1 MRTVDRAG
9 KTRQR
14 RVFCWHANAG
24 PTDANLLEPPNARAN
39 GCHRC
44 RAGPWS
50 NIRPERP
57 FAETAWRYGVEVNVT
72 VVGSGNGGL
81 ATAFDFAFH
90 GHAVRL
96 FDTPH
101 FPDHVAEVAAS
112 GGIHAT
118 GELEGYAAIEYSGHD
133 IATALDE
140 AELVV
145 VVGPAYST
153 EHQAAVVAPHL
164 VPGQAV
170 LVCPGSCAGA
180 ITFKRAAGLALD
192 DEAITVGETSTLPYA
207 ARIVAPGRINIFHKL
222 RAGVFVAGLPRSGTG
237 RLLSMIQDV
246 YPGTEAADSV
256 FQTTLQN
263 GNPVI
268 HPAVTLLNAG
278 LIERTA
284 GAFLFY
290 EEGVTEAVGRAIEA
304 VDRERLAIA
313 DALGLHVLP
322 EPEIG
327 VVQGYMREANYSTG
341 YATAPG
347 FLGIG
352 AQSQLDNR
360 YLTEDVGYS
369 LVFLTDL
376 ADRVGVETPT
386 MDALITMASVVLARD
401 FRAEA
406 ARTLTTLGLDDLS
419 AGDLAAL

>member
-1 MRTVDRAG
+1 VSDM
-9 KTRQR
+9 
-14 RVFCWHANAG
+14 
-24 PTDANLLEPPNARAN
+24 
-39 GCHRC
+39 
-44 RAGPWS
+44 
-50 NIRPERP
+50 
-57 FAETAWRYGVEVNVT
+57 NVT

-81 ATAFDFAFH
+81 ATAFDFALH
-90 GHAVRL
+90 GHSVRL
-96 FDTPH
+96 FDTVH
-101 FPDHVAEVAAS
+101 FPDHVAEVAAA

-118 GELEGYAAIEYSGHD
+118 GEIEGFAEIAYSGHD
-133 IATALDE
+133 VATALDE
-140 AELVV
+140 AELVI

-164 VPGQAV
+164 VPGQSV
-170 LVCPGSCAGA
+170 LVCPASCAGA

-192 DEAITVGETSTLPYA
+192 DATITVGETSTLPYA
-207 ARIVAPGRINIFHKL
+207 VRIGAPGRINVFHKL
-222 RAGVFVAGLPRSGTG
+222 SAGVFVAGLPRSGTD
-237 RLLSMIQDV
+237 RLLSLIKGV
-246 YPGTEAADSV
+246 YPGAEAAESV

-284 GAFLFY
+284 GGFLFY

-313 DALGLHVLP
+313 EALGVRVLS
-322 EPEIG
+322 EPEAG
-327 VVQGYMREANYSTG
+327 VLQGYMLEANYSSG
-341 YATAPG
+341 YSTAPG
-347 FLGIG
+347 FLGIS

-369 LVFLTDL
+369 LVFLADL
-376 ADRVGVETPT
+376 AARVGVGTPT
-386 MDALITMASVVLARD
+386 MEALITLASVVLARD

-406 ARTLTTLGLDDLS
+406 ARTLATLGLDGMS

>member
-1 MRTVDRAG
+1 VVPRLAQGFR
-9 KTRQR
+9 
-14 RVFCWHANAG
+14 HARLAS
-24 PTDANLLEPPNARAN
+24 AR
-39 GCHRC
+39 G
-44 RAGPWS
+44 
-50 NIRPERP
+50 
-57 FAETAWRYGVEVNVT
+57 YGDDMNVT

-81 ATAFDFAFH
+81 ATAFDFALH

-101 FPDHVAEVAAS
+101 FPDHVAEVAAA

-118 GELEGYAAIEYSGHD
+118 GEIAGFAEIAYSGHD
-133 IATALDE
+133 AETALE
-140 AELVV
+140 AAELVV
-145 VVGPAYST
+145 LVGPAYST
-153 EHQAAVVAPHL
+153 EHQAQVVAPHL

-170 LVCPGSCAGA
+170 LICPASCAGA
-180 ITFKRAAGLALD
+180 ITFKRATGLELA
-192 DEAITVGETSTLPYA
+192 DETITVGETSTLPYA
-207 ARIVAPGRINIFHKL
+207 VRIVGPGKINIFHKL
-222 RAGVFVAGLPRSGTG
+222 GGGVFVAGLPRTGTD
-237 RLLSMIQDV
+237 RLLAMIQDV
-246 YPGTEAADSV
+246 YPGAEPADTV

-268 HPAVTLLNAG
+268 HPAVTLLNTA

-290 EEGVTEAVGRAIEA
+290 EEGITEAVGRAIEA

-313 DALGLHVLP
+313 DALGVRVLS
-322 EPEIG
+322 EPELG

-341 YATAPG
+341 YSTAPG

-376 ADRVGVETPT
+376 AGRIHVATPT
-386 MDALITMASVVLARD
+386 MEALITIASIVLDRDLRDEGKRTMAS
-401 FRAEA
+401 
-406 ARTLTTLGLDDLS
+406 LGLDNMS
-419 AGDLAAL
+419 VSDLAAL

>member
-1 MRTVDRAG
+1 M
-9 KTRQR
+9 
-14 RVFCWHANAG
+14 
-24 PTDANLLEPPNARAN
+24 
-39 GCHRC
+39 
-44 RAGPWS
+44 
-50 NIRPERP
+50 
-57 FAETAWRYGVEVNVT
+57 NVT
-72 VVGSGNGGL
+72 VIGSGNGGL

-90 GHAVRL
+90 GPAVRL

-101 FPDHVAEVAAS
+101 FPDHVAEVAAA

-118 GELEGYAAIEYSGHD
+118 GEIEGYAEIAYSGHD
-133 IATALDE
+133 VETALE
-140 AELVV
+140 GAELIVL
-145 VVGPAYST
+145 VGPAYST
-153 EHQAAVVAPHL
+153 EHQANVLAPHL

-170 LVCPGSCAGA
+170 LVCPSSCAGA

-192 DEAITVGETSTLPYA
+192 DVTITVGETSTLPYA
-207 ARIVAPGRINIFHKL
+207 VRIVAPGRINVFHKL
-222 RAGVFVAGLPRSGTG
+222 GGGVFVAGLPRSGTD

-246 YPGTEAADSV
+246 YPGAEAAASV

-290 EEGVTEAVGRAIEA
+290 EEGVTEAVGRVIEA

-313 DALGLHVLP
+313 DALGVRVLS
-322 EPEIG
+322 EPDLG
-327 VVQGYMREANYSTG
+327 VLQGYMREANYSTG
-341 YATAPG
+341 YSTAPG

-352 AQSQLDNR
+352 AQSQFDHR

-376 ADRVGVETPT
+376 AAWVGVQTPT
-386 MDALITMASVVLARD
+386 MEALITMASVVLAQD
-401 FRAEA
+401 FRAEGR
-406 ARTLTTLGLDDLS
+406 RTLATLGLDGMS
-419 AGDLAAL
+419 AGELAAL

>member
-1 MRTVDRAG
+1 M
-9 KTRQR
+9 
-14 RVFCWHANAG
+14 
-24 PTDANLLEPPNARAN
+24 
-39 GCHRC
+39 
-44 RAGPWS
+44 
-50 NIRPERP
+50 
-57 FAETAWRYGVEVNVT
+57 NVT

-81 ATAFDFAFH
+81 ATAFDFALH

-101 FPDHVAEVAAS
+101 FPDHVAEVAAA

-118 GELEGYAAIEYSGHD
+118 GEIEGFAEVAYSGHD
-133 IATALDE
+133 IETALDGTG
-140 AELVV
+140 LVV
-145 VVGPAYST
+145 LVGPAYST
-153 EHQAAVVAPHL
+153 EHQAQVVAPHL
-164 VPGQAV
+164 AAGQAV
-170 LVCPGSCAGA
+170 LVCPASCVGA
-180 ITFKRAAGLALD
+180 ITFRRVAGLALD
-192 DEAITVGETSTLPYA
+192 DETITVGETSTLPYA
-207 ARIVAPGRINIFHKL
+207 VRIIAPGRINVFHKL
-222 RAGVFVAGLPRSGTG
+222 RGGVFVAGLPRSGTA

-290 EEGVTEAVGRAIEA
+290 EEGITEAVGRAIEA

-313 DALGLHVLP
+313 GALGVPVLS
-322 EPEIG
+322 EPELG
-327 VVQGYMREANYSTG
+327 VVQGYMRAANYSTG
-341 YATAPG
+341 YSTAPG

-352 AQSQLDNR
+352 AQSRLDHR

-376 ADRVGVETPT
+376 ARRVDVDTPV
-386 MDALITMASVVLARD
+386 MEALITMASVVLARD
-401 FRAEA
+401 FRAEGM
-406 ARTLTTLGLDDLS
+406 RTLATLGLDRMS
-419 AGDLAAL
+419 ASQLAAL